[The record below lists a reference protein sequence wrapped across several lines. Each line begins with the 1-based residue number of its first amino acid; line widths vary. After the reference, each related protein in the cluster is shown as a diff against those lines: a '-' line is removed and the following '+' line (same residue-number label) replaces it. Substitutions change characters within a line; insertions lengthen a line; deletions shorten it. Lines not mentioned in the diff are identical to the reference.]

1 MISYEE
7 KRAIVDTFREA
18 LPSEP
23 PADGILCVDKPTGP
37 TSFDI
42 VAAVKRKYSLKVG
55 HTGTLDP
62 LASGLL
68 ILLLGKATKRA
79 KEFEGLDKTYEVEGV
94 FGEERDSFDAEGRII
109 ATAPVERIKSLK
121 RSEIETAL
129 LKFLGKQEQRVPV
142 FSAVR
147 VDGKRLYES
156 AHAGKEVATADL
168 PVRTIEITAIDLLD
182 FITANKATGGL
193 PRFRLRIHCSKG
205 TYVRSI
211 VHDLGL
217 ALGGCAFVS
226 VLRRLAI
233 GTYTLD

>member
-7 KRAIVDTFREA
+7 KRAIVDQFHDA
-18 LPSEP
+18 LPSEAP
-23 PADGILCVDKPTGP
+23 KDGILCVDKPTGP

-42 VAAVKRKYSLKVG
+42 VAAVKRRYSQKVG

-68 ILLLGKATKRA
+68 ILLVGKATKRA

-94 FGEERDSFDAEGRII
+94 FGEERDSFDAEGKI
-109 ATAPVERIKSLK
+109 TAITPSERVKSLK
-121 RSEIETAL
+121 RSEIDAAL
-129 LKFLGKQEQRVPV
+129 LKFQGKQEQRVPV

-156 AHAGKEVATADL
+156 AHAGKEIKTEDL
-168 PVRTIEITAIDLLD
+168 PVRMIEIFKIEVLD
-182 FITANKATGGL
+182 FIAAVKATGGL

-217 ALGGCAFVS
+217 ALDGHAYVNELRRVS
-226 VLRRLAI
+226 V
-233 GTYTLD
+233 GSYTV